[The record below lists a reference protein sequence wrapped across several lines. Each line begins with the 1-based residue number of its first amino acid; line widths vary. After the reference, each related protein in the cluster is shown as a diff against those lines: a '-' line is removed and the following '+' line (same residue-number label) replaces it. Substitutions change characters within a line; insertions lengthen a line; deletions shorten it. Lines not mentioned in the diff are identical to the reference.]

1 MLTHVCHHVDFTK
14 LIVADKSN
22 LIQHKYQKWFGNIKF
37 QTSTYA
43 VVEWCS
49 GWRGSP
55 LPWLALWLAPNHISF
70 QPSNIKPSWSN
81 EYLILF
87 RFNTSS
93 ESPYIRFLVLVIQ
106 VWFIRLQK
114 FYLNVN
120 FWVRLI
126 SFMWK
131 FTEQKHL
138 RISEIPNAT
147 QSLDLTKL
155 HFPDAAGR
163 ITFWWKHIG
172 DLIVLVL
179 ALLLVLLHQRDNN
192 GLYQNW

>member
-1 MLTHVCHHVDFTK
+1 MSSCGFHQIDCGWQ
-14 LIVADKSN
+14 IKSDSAQ
-22 LIQHKYQKWFGNIKF
+22 ISKMIFKYQPMQQWRDVVGGEGLPCPDWHCGSHLI
-37 QTSTYA
+37 TSA
-43 VVEWCS
+43 
-49 GWRGSP
+49 
-55 LPWLALWLAPNHISF
+55 F
-70 QPSNIKPSWSN
+70 QPSNIKPSWSK
-81 EYLILF
+81 EYLSLF
-87 RFNTSS
+87 RFDTSS

-114 FYLNVN
+114 IYLNVN

-126 SFMWK
+126 PFMWK

-179 ALLLVLLHQRDNN
+179 ALLVVLLHQRDNN
-192 GLYQNW
+192 DLHQDW